1 MDPKMPNRCAA
12 PNCNIYTDK
21 SDVPFFRFPLDSE
34 RCKQWL
40 NNCHRSDLEPKTPE
54 ELHNS
59 FQICA
64 NHFEPSL
71 ICRDSTLRT
80 SLKEGAIPTRFD
92 FTSHL
97 NNPSG
102 HNRNKRIREPAE
114 AELASLKKAKGDWF
128 EDDAPSEVKDK
139 PGENSA
145 TCDLQQEEQKRE
157 DVANSKAKEILKVYF
172 KETLAFTGFSIGN
185 DANPNTDEPMGD
197 HRGQQSLNPIC
208 VERIDQKEVLQFSE
222 DLMREEIRNS
232 LRLARFF
239 SILLQDVTNIE
250 GKDQI
255 PVFIRSVTVAG
266 FPQKHLMGFLPCY
279 ADAEGLFY
287 MLLSEIRNK
296 WGLRMEHCRGLT
308 YLTTGGLCQKMKD
321 LTSRILQEF
330 PQVVLAP
337 SDPYAF
343 NMWLIRSMPIPYI
356 QKVVN
361 TVEEV
366 AKIIRGSPDLWE
378 RLEVKIKSSYSH
390 LKGEVDR
397 IIEASQ
403 NTWEYGVDAFQTMLD
418 ILEPFLACINEVC
431 SAANADTAT
440 CEQMAKLKPIL
451 KNFNFIITLVVLKN
465 TLCCVSI
472 LNPSLR
478 GAISISSTLQYTISN
493 ALKLVNKHLQ
503 EIAIFHRKWFSDA
516 VGRAKKLG
524 VEVAR
529 PDESSP
535 ETGEAVATETPL
547 EDFYRE
553 TLSRQILQYLV
564 AEVKRVFSTE
574 MVRILRWLSLV
585 PSYMADHNFSIR
597 RDKVADANLN
607 NLARPDTFYDE
618 LGCWEV
624 KWRHAS
630 KRRILPTT
638 VFATLKIPDIAFYP
652 NVQSLLRVLGTIP
665 CVNAEA
671 DVYGQYNMVLER
683 YQSYLKAT
691 PEDKRLCNMAFVYVN
706 QDVHFNVE
714 DMVESYVEKHIDILQ
729 FLHMDDEVIEMQPDA
744 EPVSENDGN
753 HTLKENVQ
761 KTQEEPQDIPSE
773 METERVG
780 QPKLPATETNKEAL
794 KSALQVAVTAAYNS
808 QSRQPGEAS
817 AEQDGEVEDS
827 LKYVS
832 KSEMEEV
839 LRVCEDAVREGILVE
854 VGTSFFSLFID
865 RVVKL
870 GEKKHLPLFLR
881 FVDSFDVMRLELMGF
896 LDVDLDCDAMSE
908 RILEIV
914 TKEWHLDLCYC
925 RGQAYLGSGDVS
937 YKLKA
942 FACKIQE
949 KYPLAICT
957 HCSCYSFNIWWS
969 KSTPVSSVK
978 RALDVFEEVLMFFGS
993 MPMLEKQLDHVIAFG
1008 LRESYE
1014 KVQELQGKFCTV
1026 WQEKHDSYEVFV
1038 QMLEPLVECLE
1049 KIKSNPQRW
1058 KSSFS
1063 LKAGALLRLIRD
1075 FDFIVPMVALKNT
1088 SSFTRELSAGL
1099 QKDHFSAASQLCQ
1112 ISGIVATLNRV
1123 KTNIKV
1129 FHQNWFD
1136 EACALAQSLGVQIKV
1151 PDNSSAS
1158 RDSMMKPALYYKD
1171 ALSVPLVDNL
1181 TNAVKDHFSEDHKEA
1196 LNFLSLVPCS
1206 VTVSYMFEI
1215 LRSKPPL
1222 YASDLPDSDNFF
1234 TELCCWRVKWKT
1246 KVASVTIPDTI
1257 FQTLRLPLMQ
1267 YFGNINTLLRI
1278 MSVLPSTVLENCG
1291 EVMRHKMFQEYLRN
1305 TSPKDRSPCLA
1316 MLQVGTN
1323 FSRDLDR
1330 MVTKCL
1336 KVTPQALEGICLDK
1350 ESKSLM
1356 KNSEA
1361 NMEVDHGKDA
1371 TRDLENESFDKKEN
1385 QEMKAVDEN
1394 GHTGDN
1400 RQSLEMVFRLA
1411 ARLGKKK
1418 CQLSELSKE
1427 DQVLLIQDLGL
1438 CHWFGRDGKFTL
1450 NVGEEEMVEL
1460 LTKSI
1465 REVILLEIQESP
1477 FFSLITDKPVVI
1489 ANKSYL
1495 PVFVRYV
1502 GECAPKVELIGF
1514 LRFFETCDVDV
1525 QVKNL
1530 SATITEDWGLP
1541 MSQCRGQAFMRMGS
1555 GCHSLKKMSLEF
1567 LESYPL
1573 SVITPSESCGLA
1585 CWLAGS
1591 VPCPPVTKML
1601 GIVEDLLLFFDQSPG
1616 LEAELAQAVDGLLNT
1631 PREALEEI
1639 PETCCSRWKK
1649 REDFFDLLVDTLEG
1663 VLSCLDSVS
1672 SSATGTMSLHAQVLA
1687 TALREMDFV
1696 VTLVILKNACSPLR
1710 NCSTVFRCGN
1720 PADIIFE
1727 VEKIVPIIETL
1738 NKMLENISTVHTPWF
1753 EEAFQLA
1760 SKVASQQVCFP
1771 EEANSYES
1779 PEVYYRDNFSVP
1791 VLRCLIDEMKYNFS
1805 DSHLKALKLLSL
1817 LPTCNPQPISE
1828 PIRAESTDKL
1838 YSLYLSDLP
1847 DPDTVEQDISNWA
1860 TVWKEKYQD
1869 MSPPASISEILL
1881 HPESQSHPTVTML
1894 LRLVAVLPSVS
1905 MEWDLMKTTLNSMRA
1920 LLKNTVCKGS
1930 KTDTVML
1937 LMHYPTVQRLR
1948 EVIEKCI
1955 EVDPESIPCLEQVK
1969 KQMKGLKLE
1978 SDFRAFD
1985 VNPDERHEQTV
1996 EEHQADMA
2004 EQPLAG
2010 ELQEEDGVLMAEDG
2024 ALVAEEVGALVA
2036 EEVGALVAEEVGA
2049 LVAEEVGALVAEE
2062 DGALVAEEDGAL
2074 VAEEDG
2080 ALVAEEDGALVA
2092 EEGGALVAQE
2102 GGALVAQEGGA
2113 LVAQEGGAL
2122 VAQEGGAEE
2131 GGALVAQ
2138 EGGALVAQEGG
2149 AEVGAALEAEE
2160 GGALVAQEGGA
2171 EVGAAL
2177 EAEEG
2182 GALVAQE
2189 GGAEVGAALV
2199 AEVGAAL
2206 VAEEGGAL
2214 VAEEGGALVAEE
2226 GGALVAE
2233 EGGAQEDVAQGQAQ
2247 DCVAQGQA
2255 QAQDCVAQGQAQAQD
2270 CVAQGQAQA
2279 QDCVAQGQ
2287 AQDGVAQGQAQ
2298 DGVAQGQAQDGV
2310 AQGQAQDG
2318 VAQGQAQDGVAQ
2330 GGVAQAEDGVVM
2342 VEDRVVGQRQ
2352 AMSFYDPPVREEILK
2367 ELWDS
2372 QFFTIITEQAVEI
2385 EGQLYVPLCIRY
2397 LDKQDTQCEET
2408 VAFIPFSQDTAVL
2421 ADAIETALSEKWGLN
2436 MAYCRGQALLSV
2448 GEVGSRMRAV
2458 SAVIAQKYPLAMQMV
2473 SSAVSLN
2480 VWLARSSPAVAAAD
2494 CAVSVEN
2501 MLQWLTEDA
2510 ERQIK
2515 LEEVIIAIFQHDEG
2529 KGNELRDKLIK
2540 NWEKSHDMHDL
2551 VVELLEVIM
2560 LCLNELKS
2568 EENSLGSGQALLYF
2582 DKVRRFEFIF
2592 TAVVLKNVLSSTKKL
2607 SQSLQ
2612 GKPLDVLL
2620 AMNSLPDLLTS
2631 LNELKS
2637 DIDTH
2642 HKAWF
2647 KEAVSLA
2654 SKLQITLL
2662 HSALLEPLSQFYKM
2676 SVSQKVIE
2684 HSIVEVSEFFTEKVL
2699 STLRCLE
2706 IVPYAMSKLENSSV
2720 NAHVF
2725 RMYKDDMPDLVSL
2738 PTEMKSWREK
2748 WLDPMSGYLP
2758 ATVLDTLKASD
2769 IRSFSNIETLLRLL
2783 VILPFSRRESTF
2795 RQGKR
2800 SLQGFIQ
2807 QETRSLSEL
2816 HPL

>member
-102 HNRNKRIREPAE
+102 HNRNKRTREPAE

-128 EDDAPSEVKDK
+128 EDDAPSELKVK

-208 VERIDQKEVLQFSE
+208 VEKIDQKEVLQFSE

-366 AKIIRGSPDLWE
+366 ATIIRGSPDLWE

-691 PEDKRLCNMAFVYVN
+691 PEDQRLCNMAFVYVN

-729 FLHMDDEVIEMQPDA
+729 FLHMDDEVIEMQPEA

-753 HTLKENVQ
+753 HTLKENVEEA
-761 KTQEEPQDIPSE
+761 QEEPQDIIPSE

-969 KSTPVSSVK
+969 KSTPVSAVK

-1158 RDSMMKPALYYKD
+1158 RDSMMKPAQYYKD

-1350 ESKSLM
+1350 ESKSLI

-1361 NMEVDHGKDA
+1361 NMEVDHGKDG
-1371 TRDLENESFDKKEN
+1371 TEDLENQSSDKKEN

-1438 CHWFGRDGKFTL
+1438 CHWFGRDGKSTL
-1450 NVGEEEMVEL
+1450 NVGEEEMVEI

-1525 QVKNL
+1525 QAKNL
-1530 SATITEDWGLP
+1530 SATLTEDWGLP

-1591 VPCPPVTKML
+1591 VHCPPVTKML

-1720 PADIIFE
+1720 PADIICE

-1753 EEAFQLA
+1753 EEALQLA
-1760 SKVASQQVCFP
+1760 SKVAPQQVCFP

-1791 VLRCLIDEMKYNFS
+1791 VLSCLIDEMKYNFS

-1948 EVIEKCI
+1948 EVIEKCF

-1969 KQMKGLKLE
+1969 KQMKSLKLE

-1985 VNPDERHEQTV
+1985 LNPDERHEQTV
-1996 EEHQADMA
+1996 EEHQADMP

-2010 ELQEEDGVLMAEDG
+2010 ELQEEGGVLMAEDG
-2024 ALVAEEVGALVA
+2024 ALMA
-2036 EEVGALVAEEVGA
+2036 
-2049 LVAEEVGALVAEE
+2049 E
-2062 DGALVAEEDGAL
+2062 DGALMAEDGAL
-2074 VAEEDG
+2074 MAEDG
-2080 ALVAEEDGALVA
+2080 ALMAEDGALMA
-2092 EEGGALVAQE
+2092 EDGALMAE
-2102 GGALVAQEGGA
+2102 DGALMAEDGA
-2113 LVAQEGGAL
+2113 LMAEDGAL
-2122 VAQEGGAEE
+2122 MAED
-2131 GGALVAQ
+2131 GALMA
-2138 EGGALVAQEGG
+2138 EDGALMAEDG
-2149 AEVGAALEAEE
+2149 ALMAEDGALMAEDGALMAEDGALMTQDGAAED
-2160 GGALVAQEGGA
+2160 
-2171 EVGAAL
+2171 GAAQD
-2177 EAEEG
+2177 G
-2182 GALVAQE
+2182 VA
-2189 GGAEVGAALV
+2189 
-2199 AEVGAAL
+2199 
-2206 VAEEGGAL
+2206 
-2214 VAEEGGALVAEE
+2214 
-2226 GGALVAE
+2226 
-2233 EGGAQEDVAQGQAQ
+2233 
-2247 DCVAQGQA
+2247 
-2255 QAQDCVAQGQAQAQD
+2255 
-2270 CVAQGQAQA
+2270 
-2279 QDCVAQGQ
+2279 Q
-2287 AQDGVAQGQAQ
+2287 AQDGVAQAQ
-2298 DGVAQGQAQDGV
+2298 DGVAQEAV
-2310 AQGQAQDG
+2310 AQEAVALAEEEVSGLMVEEG
-2318 VAQGQAQDGVAQ
+2318 V
-2330 GGVAQAEDGVVM
+2330 AEDGVVM

-2385 EGQLYVPLCIRY
+2385 EGKLYVPLCIRY

-2436 MAYCRGQALLSV
+2436 MEYCRGQALLSV

-2494 CAVSVEN
+2494 CAVSIEN

-2510 ERQIK
+2510 ERQTK

-2551 VVELLEVIM
+2551 MVELLEVVM

-2582 DKVRRFEFIF
+2582 NKVRRFEFIF
-2592 TAVVLKNVLSSTKKL
+2592 SAVVLKNVLSSTKKL

-2684 HSIVEVSEFFTEKVL
+2684 HSIAEVSEFFTEKVL

>member
-102 HNRNKRIREPAE
+102 HNRNKRTREPAE

-128 EDDAPSEVKDK
+128 EDDAPSELKVK

-208 VERIDQKEVLQFSE
+208 VEKIDQKEVLQFSE

-366 AKIIRGSPDLWE
+366 ATIIRGSPDLWE

-691 PEDKRLCNMAFVYVN
+691 PEDQRLCNMAFVYVN

-729 FLHMDDEVIEMQPDA
+729 FLHMDDEVIEMQPEA

-753 HTLKENVQ
+753 HTLKENVEEA
-761 KTQEEPQDIPSE
+761 QEEPQDIIPSE

-969 KSTPVSSVK
+969 KSTPVSAVK

-1158 RDSMMKPALYYKD
+1158 RDSMMKPAQYYKD

-1350 ESKSLM
+1350 ESKSLI

-1361 NMEVDHGKDA
+1361 NMEVDHGKDG
-1371 TRDLENESFDKKEN
+1371 TEDLENQSSDKKEN

-1438 CHWFGRDGKFTL
+1438 CHWFGRDGKSTL
-1450 NVGEEEMVEL
+1450 NVGEEEMVEI

-1525 QVKNL
+1525 QAKNL
-1530 SATITEDWGLP
+1530 SATLTEDWGLP

-1591 VPCPPVTKML
+1591 VHCPPVTKML

-1720 PADIIFE
+1720 PADIICE

-1753 EEAFQLA
+1753 EEALQLA
-1760 SKVASQQVCFP
+1760 SKVAPQQVCFP

-1791 VLRCLIDEMKYNFS
+1791 VLSCLIDEMKYNFS

-1948 EVIEKCI
+1948 EVIEKCF

-1969 KQMKGLKLE
+1969 KQMKSLKLE
-1978 SDFRAFD
+1978 S
-1985 VNPDERHEQTV
+1985 
-1996 EEHQADMA
+1996 
-2004 EQPLAG
+2004 G
-2010 ELQEEDGVLMAEDG
+2010 ELQEEGGVLMAEDG
-2024 ALVAEEVGALVA
+2024 ALMA
-2036 EEVGALVAEEVGA
+2036 
-2049 LVAEEVGALVAEE
+2049 E
-2062 DGALVAEEDGAL
+2062 DGALMAEDGAL
-2074 VAEEDG
+2074 MAEDG
-2080 ALVAEEDGALVA
+2080 ALMAEDGALMA
-2092 EEGGALVAQE
+2092 EDGALMAE
-2102 GGALVAQEGGA
+2102 DGALMAEDGA
-2113 LVAQEGGAL
+2113 LMAEDGAL
-2122 VAQEGGAEE
+2122 MAED
-2131 GGALVAQ
+2131 GALMA
-2138 EGGALVAQEGG
+2138 EDGALMAEDG
-2149 AEVGAALEAEE
+2149 ALMAEDGALMAEDGALMAEDGALMTQDGAAED
-2160 GGALVAQEGGA
+2160 
-2171 EVGAAL
+2171 GAAQD
-2177 EAEEG
+2177 G
-2182 GALVAQE
+2182 VA
-2189 GGAEVGAALV
+2189 
-2199 AEVGAAL
+2199 
-2206 VAEEGGAL
+2206 
-2214 VAEEGGALVAEE
+2214 
-2226 GGALVAE
+2226 
-2233 EGGAQEDVAQGQAQ
+2233 
-2247 DCVAQGQA
+2247 
-2255 QAQDCVAQGQAQAQD
+2255 
-2270 CVAQGQAQA
+2270 
-2279 QDCVAQGQ
+2279 Q
-2287 AQDGVAQGQAQ
+2287 AQDGVAQAQ
-2298 DGVAQGQAQDGV
+2298 DGVAQEAV
-2310 AQGQAQDG
+2310 AQEAVALAEEEVSGLMVEEG
-2318 VAQGQAQDGVAQ
+2318 V
-2330 GGVAQAEDGVVM
+2330 AEDGVVM

-2385 EGQLYVPLCIRY
+2385 EGKLYVPLCIRY

-2436 MAYCRGQALLSV
+2436 MEYCRGQALLSV

-2494 CAVSVEN
+2494 CAVSIEN

-2510 ERQIK
+2510 ERQTK

-2551 VVELLEVIM
+2551 MVELLEVVM

-2582 DKVRRFEFIF
+2582 NKVRRFEFIF
-2592 TAVVLKNVLSSTKKL
+2592 SAVVLKNVLSSTKKL

-2684 HSIVEVSEFFTEKVL
+2684 HSIAEVSEFFTEKVL

>member
-71 ICRDSTLRT
+71 ICRDSTLRP

-128 EDDAPSEVKDK
+128 EDEAPSEVKDK

-197 HRGQQSLNPIC
+197 HRGQQSLNPVC
-208 VERIDQKEVLQFSE
+208 VEKIDQKEVLQFSE

-308 YLTTGGLCQKMKD
+308 YLTTGSLCQKMKD

-366 AKIIRGSPDLWE
+366 ATIIRGSPDLWE

-553 TLSRQILQYLV
+553 TLSRQILLYLV

-691 PEDKRLCNMAFVYVN
+691 PEDQRLCNMAFVYVN

-729 FLHMDDEVIEMQPDA
+729 FLHMDDEVIEMQPEA

-753 HTLKENVQ
+753 HTLKENVEE
-761 KTQEEPQDIPSE
+761 TQEEPQDIPSE

-957 HCSCYSFNIWWS
+957 HCSCYSFNTWWS

-1058 KSSFS
+1058 KSSLS

-1323 FSRDLDR
+1323 FNRDLDR

-1356 KNSEA
+1356 KNSE
-1361 NMEVDHGKDA
+1361 VDHGKDG
-1371 TRDLENESFDKKEN
+1371 TEDLENQSSDKKEN

-1477 FFSLITDKPVVI
+1477 FFSLITDKPVII

-1525 QVKNL
+1525 QAKNL
-1530 SATITEDWGLP
+1530 SATLTEDWGLP

-1591 VPCPPVTKML
+1591 VHCPPVTKML

-1720 PADIIFE
+1720 PADIICE

-1760 SKVASQQVCFP
+1760 SKVAPQQVCFP

-1791 VLRCLIDEMKYNFS
+1791 VLSCLIDEMKYNFS

-1969 KQMKGLKLE
+1969 KQMKGLNLE
-1978 SDFRAFD
+1978 S
-1985 VNPDERHEQTV
+1985 
-1996 EEHQADMA
+1996 
-2004 EQPLAG
+2004 G
-2010 ELQEEDGVLMAEDG
+2010 ELQAEDGVLMAEEDGVLMAEEDG
-2024 ALVAEEVGALVA
+2024 VLM
-2036 EEVGALVAEEVGA
+2036 
-2049 LVAEEVGALVAEE
+2049 AEE
-2062 DGALVAEEDGAL
+2062 DGVLMAEEDGVAL
-2074 VAEEDG
+2074 MAEEDG
-2080 ALVAEEDGALVA
+2080 VAQAGIAEEDVAQAGIA
-2092 EEGGALVAQE
+2092 EEDVAQ
-2102 GGALVAQEGGA
+2102 
-2113 LVAQEGGAL
+2113 
-2122 VAQEGGAEE
+2122 
-2131 GGALVAQ
+2131 
-2138 EGGALVAQEGG
+2138 
-2149 AEVGAALEAEE
+2149 
-2160 GGALVAQEGGA
+2160 
-2171 EVGAAL
+2171 
-2177 EAEEG
+2177 
-2182 GALVAQE
+2182 
-2189 GGAEVGAALV
+2189 
-2199 AEVGAAL
+2199 
-2206 VAEEGGAL
+2206 
-2214 VAEEGGALVAEE
+2214 
-2226 GGALVAE
+2226 
-2233 EGGAQEDVAQGQAQ
+2233 AQEDVAQAH
-2247 DCVAQGQA
+2247 VA
-2255 QAQDCVAQGQAQAQD
+2255 QAQEGVAEE
-2270 CVAQGQAQA
+2270 
-2279 QDCVAQGQ
+2279 
-2287 AQDGVAQGQAQ
+2287 GVAQAAEEGGGLMAEE
-2298 DGVAQGQAQDGV
+2298 
-2310 AQGQAQDG
+2310 
-2318 VAQGQAQDGVAQ
+2318 
-2330 GGVAQAEDGVVM
+2330 GVAQAEDGVVM
-2342 VEDRVVGQRQ
+2342 IEDRVVGQRQ

-2436 MAYCRGQALLSV
+2436 MEYCRGQALLSV
-2448 GEVGSRMRAV
+2448 GEVGSQMRAV

-2510 ERQIK
+2510 ERQTK

-2551 VVELLEVIM
+2551 MVELLEVVM

-2582 DKVRRFEFIF
+2582 NKVRRFEFIF
-2592 TAVVLKNVLSSTKKL
+2592 SAVVLKNVLSLTKKL

-2676 SVSQKVIE
+2676 AVSLKVIE
-2684 HSIVEVSEFFTEKVL
+2684 HSIAEVSEFFTEKVL

>member
-71 ICRDSTLRT
+71 ICRDSTLRP

-128 EDDAPSEVKDK
+128 EDEAPSEVKDK

-197 HRGQQSLNPIC
+197 HRGQQSLNPVC
-208 VERIDQKEVLQFSE
+208 VEKIDQKEVLQFSE

-308 YLTTGGLCQKMKD
+308 YLTTGSLCQKMKD

-366 AKIIRGSPDLWE
+366 ATIIRGSPDLWE

-553 TLSRQILQYLV
+553 TLSRQILLYLV

-691 PEDKRLCNMAFVYVN
+691 PEDQRLCNMAFVYVN

-729 FLHMDDEVIEMQPDA
+729 FLHMDDEVIEMQPEA

-753 HTLKENVQ
+753 HTLKENVEE
-761 KTQEEPQDIPSE
+761 TQEEPQDIPSE

-957 HCSCYSFNIWWS
+957 HCSCYSFNTWWS

-1058 KSSFS
+1058 KSSLS

-1323 FSRDLDR
+1323 FNRDLDR

-1356 KNSEA
+1356 KNSE
-1361 NMEVDHGKDA
+1361 VDHGKDG
-1371 TRDLENESFDKKEN
+1371 TEDLENQSSDKKEN

-1477 FFSLITDKPVVI
+1477 FFSLITDKPVII

-1525 QVKNL
+1525 QAKNL
-1530 SATITEDWGLP
+1530 SATLTEDWGLP

-1591 VPCPPVTKML
+1591 VHCPPVTKML

-1720 PADIIFE
+1720 PADIICE

-1760 SKVASQQVCFP
+1760 SKVAPQQVCFP

-1791 VLRCLIDEMKYNFS
+1791 VLSCLIDEMKYNFS

-1969 KQMKGLKLE
+1969 KQMKGLNLE
-1978 SDFRAFD
+1978 SDFRDFD

-1996 EEHQADMA
+1996 EEHQANMA

-2010 ELQEEDGVLMAEDG
+2010 ELQAEDGVLMAEEDGVLMAEEDG
-2024 ALVAEEVGALVA
+2024 VLM
-2036 EEVGALVAEEVGA
+2036 
-2049 LVAEEVGALVAEE
+2049 AEE
-2062 DGALVAEEDGAL
+2062 DGVLMAEEDGVL
-2074 VAEEDG
+2074 MAEEDG
-2080 ALVAEEDGALVA
+2080 VALMAEEDGVAQAGIA
-2092 EEGGALVAQE
+2092 EEDVAQAGIAE
-2102 GGALVAQEGGA
+2102 EDVAQ
-2113 LVAQEGGAL
+2113 
-2122 VAQEGGAEE
+2122 
-2131 GGALVAQ
+2131 
-2138 EGGALVAQEGG
+2138 
-2149 AEVGAALEAEE
+2149 
-2160 GGALVAQEGGA
+2160 
-2171 EVGAAL
+2171 
-2177 EAEEG
+2177 
-2182 GALVAQE
+2182 
-2189 GGAEVGAALV
+2189 
-2199 AEVGAAL
+2199 
-2206 VAEEGGAL
+2206 
-2214 VAEEGGALVAEE
+2214 
-2226 GGALVAE
+2226 
-2233 EGGAQEDVAQGQAQ
+2233 AQEDVAQAH
-2247 DCVAQGQA
+2247 VA
-2255 QAQDCVAQGQAQAQD
+2255 QAQEGVAEE
-2270 CVAQGQAQA
+2270 
-2279 QDCVAQGQ
+2279 
-2287 AQDGVAQGQAQ
+2287 GVAQAAEEGGGLMAEE
-2298 DGVAQGQAQDGV
+2298 
-2310 AQGQAQDG
+2310 
-2318 VAQGQAQDGVAQ
+2318 
-2330 GGVAQAEDGVVM
+2330 GVAQAEDGVVM
-2342 VEDRVVGQRQ
+2342 IEDRVVGQRQ

-2436 MAYCRGQALLSV
+2436 MEYCRGQALLSV
-2448 GEVGSRMRAV
+2448 GEVGSQMRAV

-2510 ERQIK
+2510 ERQTK

-2551 VVELLEVIM
+2551 MVELLEVVM

-2582 DKVRRFEFIF
+2582 NKVRRFEFIF
-2592 TAVVLKNVLSSTKKL
+2592 SAVVLKNVLSLTKKL

-2676 SVSQKVIE
+2676 AVSLKVIE
-2684 HSIVEVSEFFTEKVL
+2684 HSIAEVSEFFTEKVL

>member
-71 ICRDSTLRT
+71 ICRDSTLRP

-128 EDDAPSEVKDK
+128 EDEAPSEVKDK

-197 HRGQQSLNPIC
+197 HRGQQSLNPVC
-208 VERIDQKEVLQFSE
+208 VEKIDQKEVLQFSE

-308 YLTTGGLCQKMKD
+308 YLTTGSLCQKMKD

-366 AKIIRGSPDLWE
+366 ATIIRGSPDLWE

-553 TLSRQILQYLV
+553 TLSRQILLYLV

-691 PEDKRLCNMAFVYVN
+691 PEDQRLCNMAFVYVN

-729 FLHMDDEVIEMQPDA
+729 FLHMDDEVIEMQPEA

-753 HTLKENVQ
+753 HTLKENVEE
-761 KTQEEPQDIPSE
+761 TQEEPQDIPSE

-957 HCSCYSFNIWWS
+957 HCSCYSFNTWWS

-1058 KSSFS
+1058 KSSLS

-1323 FSRDLDR
+1323 FNRDLDR

-1356 KNSEA
+1356 KNSE
-1361 NMEVDHGKDA
+1361 VDHGKDG
-1371 TRDLENESFDKKEN
+1371 TEDLENQSSDKKEN

-1477 FFSLITDKPVVI
+1477 FFSLITDKPVII

-1525 QVKNL
+1525 QAKNL
-1530 SATITEDWGLP
+1530 SATLTEDWGLP

-1591 VPCPPVTKML
+1591 VHCPPVTKML

-1720 PADIIFE
+1720 PADIICE

-1760 SKVASQQVCFP
+1760 SKVAPQQVCFP

-1791 VLRCLIDEMKYNFS
+1791 VLSCLIDEMKYNFS

-1969 KQMKGLKLE
+1969 KQMKGLNLE
-1978 SDFRAFD
+1978 S
-1985 VNPDERHEQTV
+1985 
-1996 EEHQADMA
+1996 
-2004 EQPLAG
+2004 G
-2010 ELQEEDGVLMAEDG
+2010 ELQAEDGVLMAEEDGVLMAEEDG
-2024 ALVAEEVGALVA
+2024 VLM
-2036 EEVGALVAEEVGA
+2036 
-2049 LVAEEVGALVAEE
+2049 AEE
-2062 DGALVAEEDGAL
+2062 DGVLMAEEDGVL
-2074 VAEEDG
+2074 MAEEDG
-2080 ALVAEEDGALVA
+2080 VALMAEEDGVAQAGIA
-2092 EEGGALVAQE
+2092 EEDVAQAGIAE
-2102 GGALVAQEGGA
+2102 EDVAQ
-2113 LVAQEGGAL
+2113 
-2122 VAQEGGAEE
+2122 
-2131 GGALVAQ
+2131 
-2138 EGGALVAQEGG
+2138 
-2149 AEVGAALEAEE
+2149 
-2160 GGALVAQEGGA
+2160 
-2171 EVGAAL
+2171 
-2177 EAEEG
+2177 
-2182 GALVAQE
+2182 
-2189 GGAEVGAALV
+2189 
-2199 AEVGAAL
+2199 
-2206 VAEEGGAL
+2206 
-2214 VAEEGGALVAEE
+2214 
-2226 GGALVAE
+2226 
-2233 EGGAQEDVAQGQAQ
+2233 AQEDVAQAH
-2247 DCVAQGQA
+2247 VA
-2255 QAQDCVAQGQAQAQD
+2255 QAQEGVAEE
-2270 CVAQGQAQA
+2270 
-2279 QDCVAQGQ
+2279 
-2287 AQDGVAQGQAQ
+2287 GVAQAAEEGGGLMAEE
-2298 DGVAQGQAQDGV
+2298 
-2310 AQGQAQDG
+2310 
-2318 VAQGQAQDGVAQ
+2318 
-2330 GGVAQAEDGVVM
+2330 GVAQAEDGVVM
-2342 VEDRVVGQRQ
+2342 IEDRVVGQRQ

-2436 MAYCRGQALLSV
+2436 MEYCRGQALLSV
-2448 GEVGSRMRAV
+2448 GEVGSQMRAV

-2510 ERQIK
+2510 ERQTK

-2551 VVELLEVIM
+2551 MVELLEVVM

-2582 DKVRRFEFIF
+2582 NKVRRFEFIF
-2592 TAVVLKNVLSSTKKL
+2592 SAVVLKNVLSLTKKL

-2676 SVSQKVIE
+2676 AVSLKVIE
-2684 HSIVEVSEFFTEKVL
+2684 HSIAEVSEFFTEKVL